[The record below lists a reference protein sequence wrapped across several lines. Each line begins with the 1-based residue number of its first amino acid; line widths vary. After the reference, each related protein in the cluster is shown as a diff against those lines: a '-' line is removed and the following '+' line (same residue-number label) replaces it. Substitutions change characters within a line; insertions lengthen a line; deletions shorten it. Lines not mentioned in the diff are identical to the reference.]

1 MTKIK
6 KHLFLETKPVKW
18 LEDTYPGV
26 KLASV
31 VDMLLEQFMKAH
43 YIEPLDFAAIG
54 AKELKRLLEER
65 DDS

>member
-6 KHLFLETKPVKW
+6 KHLFLETRPINL

-31 VDMLLEQFMKAH
+31 VDMLLEQFMKVH
-43 YIEPLDFAAIG
+43 YVEPLDFAAMG

-65 DDS
+65 DN